1 MTNGMLVRITAT
13 AVALGRAD
21 RSFDAFGSEGTV
33 HFRGPLLGEGTTEL
47 QIGRAGDNEMVDL
60 EPHDRMPASGV
71 ALPARRSASAI
82 RALALMLEDWLPAFK
97 ESRPWYRRSST
108 GTASSASSMPLTD

>member
-1 MTNGMLVRITAT
+1 
-13 AVALGRAD
+13 
-21 RSFDAFGSEGTV
+21 
-33 HFRGPLLGEGTTEL
+33 
-47 QIGRAGDNEMVDL
+47 MVDL

-97 ESRPWYRRSST
+97 GEPTVVPTLVDGHRVQRVVDAAHRSSAGEGWVT
-108 GTASSASSMPLTD
+108 LEP